1 MVSPRPSSSRREK
14 GFWERVTEGLAL
26 EDLWTQFSHEARAGY
41 DLYAREVDWEALRRE
56 SRWKQP
62 FQAGRGL
69 FWALLLKLSPARRVL
84 LLVALAL
91 ALLTALRASSGTPS
105 EQSLLLLL
113 LPPAILVLLLAL
125 ELADRL
131 AMKRDLEIARDIQR
145 WLAPEKPPQVP
156 GLDLAFATQPANTV
170 GGDYHDAFLRRSAPG
185 TTVGERLLLVVADVA
200 GKSVPAA
207 LLMAT
212 FQASLRT
219 LAASPVAVTDLVVGL
234 NRSMANYS
242 HHGLRFTTTF
252 LAEVDPASRELVYIN
267 AGHNAPIL
275 RRASGA
281 LERLEAGGMPL
292 GIFPDASYDCG
303 KVVLGAG
310 DTLVAFTDGVIEA
323 VNESNEMYGEE
334 RLLQLV
340 GRVSTESVEGVK
352 NLVFSQVNAFVG
364 QARRADDITCL
375 VLRVL

>member
-1 MVSPRPSSSRREK
+1 
-14 GFWERVTEGLAL
+14 
-26 EDLWTQFSHEARAGY
+26 
-41 DLYAREVDWEALRRE
+41 
-56 SRWKQP
+56 
-62 FQAGRGL
+62 
-69 FWALLLKLSPARRVL
+69 LLLKLSPARRVL

-156 GLDLAFATQPANTV
+156 GLELAFATQPANTV

-185 TTVGERLLLVVADVA
+185 TTVDERLLLVVADVA